1 MEEKNKNIDISVIVP
16 IYNEEKI
23 ISELYS
29 RLQRTVS
36 QISKNYELIFINDGS
51 KDHSLLELLKL
62 SDQDPRVFYINFSRN
77 FGHQIAVTA
86 GLDASYGQAVVIID
100 GDLQDTP
107 ELITDLYAKYK
118 EGYEVVYAKRKER
131 KGESAF
137 KKVTAKLFYRTLKR
151 ITAIDIPLDTGDFRL
166 IDRKVVNYLNQMP
179 EQNKFL
185 RGQIAWLGFKQ
196 TEVLFNRDKR
206 KYGKTG
212 YSLGKMLR
220 FAMDGITSF
229 SDKPLQLV
237 TKLGLIISFVSFI
250 IILYAIY
257 SHFILDRTIT
267 GWTSLIISSMFIGGV
282 QLISIGVIG
291 EYISRINKNVLKR
304 PLYIIEKSN
313 ITAQDIA
320 SEKTI
325 KKAATSN

>member
-1 MEEKNKNIDISVIVP
+1 MEEKSKNIDVSVIVP
-16 IYNEEKI
+16 IYNEEQI
-23 ISELYS
+23 ISELYN
-29 RLQRTVS
+29 RLQKTVS
-36 QISKNYELIFINDGS
+36 QISKSYEFIFVNDGS

-62 SDQDPRVFYINFSRN
+62 SEQNPHVFYINFSRN

-86 GLDASYGQAVVIID
+86 GLDASNGQAVVIID
-100 GDLQDTP
+100 GDLQDPP
-107 ELITDLYAKYK
+107 ELITDLYTKYK

-220 FAMDGITSF
+220 FAMDGVTSF

-237 TKLGLIISFVSFI
+237 TKLGFTISFVSFI

-313 ITAQDIA
+313 ITAQDIS

>member
-1 MEEKNKNIDISVIVP
+1 MEKKSKIEISVIVP
-16 IYNEEKI
+16 IYNEEQI
-23 ISELYS
+23 ISELYN
-29 RLQRTVS
+29 RLHKTIS
-36 QISKNYELIFINDGS
+36 QISENYEFIFVNDGS
-51 KDHSLLELLKL
+51 KDYSLLELLKL
-62 SDQDPRVFYINFSRN
+62 TEKDSRVFYINFSRN

-86 GLDASYGQAVVIID
+86 GLDASNGKAVVIID
-100 GDLQDTP
+100 GDLQDPP
-107 ELITDLYAKYK
+107 ELIADLFKKYE

-131 KGESAF
+131 KGESVF
-137 KKVTAKLFYRTLKR
+137 KKITATLFYRILKQ
-151 ITAIDIPLDTGDFRL
+151 ITSIDIPLDTGDFRL
-166 IDRKVVNYLNQMP
+166 IDRKVVDYLNQMP

-212 YSLGKMLR
+212 YSLSKMLQ
-220 FAMDGITSF
+220 FSMDGITSF

-237 TKLGLIISFVSFI
+237 TKLGFTISLMSFI

-257 SHFILDRTIT
+257 SHFVLDQTIT

-304 PLYIIEKSN
+304 PLYIV
-313 ITAQDIA
+313 
-320 SEKTI
+320 EKTNCI
-325 KKAATSN
+325 KSTTQNTLLK